1 MIEILD
7 VDRCTECDI
16 CVRICPTNVFD
27 AVEGGVP
34 VIARHSDCQ
43 TCFQCEAYCP
53 ADAIFVA
60 PSRIPLRPGS
70 PLADGDALRAAGQLG
85 LYRERVGWRTT
96 PADAPA
102 EAVGAAVDA
111 STPLTGPSSSTPP
124 TAALPSSSVDYHRLV
139 ETLHRSTT

>member
-7 VDRCTECDI
+7 AERCTECDI

-27 AVEGGVP
+27 TVEGGVP
-34 VIARHSDCQ
+34 LIARHSDCQ

-60 PSRIPLRPGS
+60 PSRIPLRPGD
-70 PLADGDALRAAGQLG
+70 PHADGDALRAAGQLG

-96 PADAPA
+96 SAEPAASSTAPADTSLTAPR
-102 EAVGAAVDA
+102 
-111 STPLTGPSSSTPP
+111 PP
-124 TAALPSSSVDYHRLV
+124 SSVDYHRLV
-139 ETLHRSTT
+139 ETLDRSTS

>member
-1 MIEILD
+1 VIEILNA
-7 VDRCTECDI
+7 DRCTECDI

-27 AVEGGVP
+27 TVEGGVP

-60 PSRIPLRPGS
+60 PSRIPLRPDS
-70 PLADGDALRAAGQLG
+70 PLRDEDALLAAGQLG

-96 PADAPA
+96 PVASPAPA
-102 EAVGAAVDA
+102 
-111 STPLTGPSSSTPP
+111 
-124 TAALPSSSVDYHRLV
+124 TAPLPSSTIDYHRTV
-139 ETLHRSTT
+139 ETLHRSTS

>member
-27 AVEGGVP
+27 PVEGGVP

-70 PLADGDALRAAGQLG
+70 PLGDGDALRAAGQLG

-96 PADAPA
+96 PVDVAA
-102 EAVGAAVDA
+102 EPVAAA
-111 STPLTGPSSSTPP
+111 SSPPPSSPP
-124 TAALPSSSVDYHRLV
+124 TAPLPSSSVDYHRLV
-139 ETLHRSTT
+139 ETIHRSTP